1 MPLWVWNRA
10 VSHLFHCD
18 TTIHYTCSIVTPT
31 STSPTLGPILLT
43 PSVYTSPPPGK
54 SIELCFVDVS
64 EAWLNHFQPP
74 FPQWALT
81 ETKAKIQLAI
91 FVTFS
96 WCPQEGLDHVDFGSK
111 ESTTNLWICSGVGGL
126 VRHNGSDRW
135 LVGKPF
141 NKTGDSL
148 PACLPQLQYDWSS
161 IFVWIN
167 LYFAASS
174 CCCWT
179 IFLIVFIELL
189 PTAVGCRRVI
199 HVSDLPPK
207 LGWPGL
213 APQIALSRPDI
224 CQIHSRRIICLKL
237 SIQHW

>member
-1 MPLWVWNRA
+1 M
-10 VSHLFHCD
+10 
-18 TTIHYTCSIVTPT
+18 ITPF
-31 STSPTLGPILLT
+31 STSL
-43 PSVYTSPPPGK
+43 PSVSFNRDKGK
-54 SIELCFVDVS
+54 DPACNLCDLLLVS
-64 EAWLNHFQPP
+64 
-74 FPQWALT
+74 T
-81 ETKAKIQLAI
+81 
-91 FVTFS
+91 
-96 WCPQEGLDHVDFGSK
+96 PQEGLDHVDFGSK

-224 CQIHSRRIICLKL
+224 WQIHSRRIICLKL
-237 SIQHW
+237 SLQHW

>member
-1 MPLWVWNRA
+1 MIKPFSTSLPSVSFNRDKGKDPA
-10 VSHLFHCD
+10 CNLCDLLLVSTGRLRPCGFWLQR
-18 TTIHYTCSIVTPT
+18 IHY
-31 STSPTLGPILLT
+31 
-43 PSVYTSPPPGK
+43 
-54 SIELCFVDVS
+54 EFVN
-64 EAWLNHFQPP
+64 L
-74 FPQWALT
+74 
-81 ETKAKIQLAI
+81 
-91 FVTFS
+91 
-96 WCPQEGLDHVDFGSK
+96 FGGR
-111 ESTTNLWICSGVGGL
+111 GVGE
-126 VRHNGSDRW
+126 HNGSDRW